1 MRDVARRA
9 LLAVASAMMLAG
21 LGVSGVVAQAPDAE
35 AEVRITA
42 RRLADGRTEFALQAR
57 AAGESWGERR
67 LPRARFFPASPA
79 VGRWLSSSVLTIE
92 VSALAAHSAEGAESV
107 EVRIVARRLAD
118 GRTEFALQERAAGDS
133 WGERRLPRSRFFP
146 ASPPVGLWLSSWPLT
161 VGAAVTAPVAS
172 EPPTIPEITTIQVSP
187 GDDIQIVIVGGT
199 RPASCNRSYTEDG
212 ETTCLEWGLSAA
224 ERRDFVT
231 AEMANIASFFVDRFG
246 YAPPAEVTVLL
257 DHNRLFVHQ
266 AFVGSIVTSFSSS
279 MPTAVAANVLAHEY
293 YHVLQYA
300 LTPFESLYPAA
311 QGGPFLGGTPRW
323 LVEGSATYVAAL
335 YDGTLADERRAQLLG
350 HHSNTGTLRA
360 GTADDYDVGMLAV
373 DWLTE
378 HAGEGALVE
387 YWRELNRAPLC
398 RTVGE
403 CARPTAVTWADPF
416 EAVFGLTPDAF
427 YDRFEAYRREA
438 VRSAGIPHL
447 ADDVAEPVIT
457 TAGDVSDAIV
467 AMAADEL
474 ARLQSFSDRLGADP
488 VDYTLVL
495 ADGESYPD
503 AIRRL
508 MGDRPEGWCST
519 SLTSPPHRTGL
530 VIDTSSRCTAARAAD
545 GGHMASIADFHL
557 TLTVRRLTTFR
568 DWGRS
573 PFWLDRGISAYA
585 AHHYEA
591 LTGRRTGRTVD
602 RAAALRS
609 TRTLGPLRDQSTSLD
624 VRDHWEDVTRL
635 GFLAA
640 EWLADHAGETALLDF
655 YRERHVSPSWQA
667 AFEAAFGLTPDAFY
681 AEFERYRA
689 TLR

>member
-1 MRDVARRA
+1 
-9 LLAVASAMMLAG
+9 
-21 LGVSGVVAQAPDAE
+21 
-35 AEVRITA
+35 
-42 RRLADGRTEFALQAR
+42 
-57 AAGESWGERR
+57 
-67 LPRARFFPASPA
+67 
-79 VGRWLSSSVLTIE
+79 
-92 VSALAAHSAEGAESV
+92 
-107 EVRIVARRLAD
+107 
-118 GRTEFALQERAAGDS
+118 
-133 WGERRLPRSRFFP
+133 
-146 ASPPVGLWLSSWPLT
+146 
-161 VGAAVTAPVAS
+161 
-172 EPPTIPEITTIQVSP
+172 
-187 GDDIQIVIVGGT
+187 
-199 RPASCNRSYTEDG
+199 
-212 ETTCLEWGLSAA
+212 
-224 ERRDFVT
+224 
-231 AEMANIASFFVDRFG
+231 MANIASFFADRLG
-246 YAPPAEVTVLL
+246 YAPPAQVTVLL
-257 DHNRLFVHQ
+257 DHNPSFIHQ

-279 MPTAVAANVLAHEY
+279 MQAAVAANLLAHEY

-311 QGGPFLGGTPRW
+311 QGGPFMGGTPRW

-350 HHSNTGTLRA
+350 HHGNTGTLRA
-360 GTADDYDVGMLAV
+360 GTAHDYDVGMLAV

-387 YWRELNRAPLC
+387 YWRELNNAPLC

-403 CARPTAVTWADPF
+403 CEHPTAVTWADPF

-467 AMAADEL
+467 AMADDEL

-508 MGDRPEGWCST
+508 LGDHPEGWCNT
-519 SLTSPPHRTGL
+519 SLESPLHRTGI
-530 VIDTSSRCTAARAAD
+530 VIDTSCDTAALAAD
-545 GGHMASIADFHL
+545 GGHMTRIMTRIADFHL
-557 TLTVRRLTTFR
+557 QLTVSRLSPLRYTHR
-568 DWGRS
+568 D
-573 PFWLDRGISAYA
+573 PYWLERGISAYA

-591 LTGRRTGRTVD
+591 LAGRRTGRTVD
-602 RAAALRS
+602 HAAALRS
-609 TRTLGPLRDQSTSLD
+609 SRALGPLRDQSAWLD
-624 VRDHWEDVTRL
+624 VRDHHEEVTRL
-635 GFLAA
+635 AFLAA

-655 YRERHVSPSWQA
+655 HRERDVSPSWQA

-681 AEFERYRA
+681 AEFESYRA

>member
-9 LLAVASAMMLAG
+9 LLAVAAAMMLAG
-21 LGVSGVVAQAPDAE
+21 LGLSGVAAQAPDAE

-42 RRLADGRTEFALQAR
+42 RRLADGRTEFALQER
-57 AAGESWGERR
+57 AAGGTWGERR
-67 LPRARFFPASPA
+67 LPRARFFPVSPA
-79 VGRWLSSSVLTIE
+79 VGRWLSSSALTIE
-92 VSALAAHSAEGAESV
+92 VSALARHSAESV

-133 WGERRLPRSRFFP
+133 WGERRLPRSRLFP
-146 ASPPVGLWLSSWPLT
+146 ANPPVGLWLSSWPLT
-161 VGAAVTAPVAS
+161 VGAAGTVPVAAD
-172 EPPTIPEITTIQVSP
+172 PPTIPEITTIQVSP
-187 GDDIQIVIVGGT
+187 GDDIRIVIVGGA
-199 RPASCNRSYTEDG
+199 RPASCHRSHGSGE

-231 AEMANIASFFVDRFG
+231 AEMANIASFFADRFG
-246 YAPPAEVTVLL
+246 YAPPAQVTVLL
-257 DHNRLFVHQ
+257 DHNPQFIHQ
-266 AFVGSIVTSFSSS
+266 AFVGSIVTSFSSN
-279 MPTAVAANVLAHEY
+279 MPAAVAANLLAHEY

-300 LTPFESLYPAA
+300 LTPFESLYPVP
-311 QGGPFLGGTPRW
+311 QRGPFLGGTPRW

-335 YDGTLADERRAQLLG
+335 YDGSLADERRAQLLE
-350 HHSNTGTLRA
+350 HHGNPGTGRA
-360 GTADDYDVGMLAV
+360 GTADDYEVGMLAV

-387 YWRELNRAPLC
+387 YWRELNSAPLC
-398 RTVGE
+398 QTVGE
-403 CARPTAVTWADPF
+403 CARPGAVTWADPF
-416 EAVFGLTPDAF
+416 EAVFGLTPEAF

-447 ADDVAEPVIT
+447 ADDVAAPVIT

-467 AMAADEL
+467 AAATDEL
-474 ARLQSFSDRLGADP
+474 TRLQSFADRLGADP

-495 ADGESYPD
+495 SDGESYPE
-503 AIRRL
+503 AVRRL
-508 MGDRPEGWCST
+508 MGDRREGSCSISVT
-519 SLTSPPHRTGL
+519 LPPHQTGF
-530 VIDTSSRCTAARAAD
+530 VIDTSSRCTAARAED
-545 GGHMASIADFHL
+545 GGLVTRIADFHL
-557 TLTVRRLTTFR
+557 ALTIRRLTTFR

-573 PFWLDRGISAYA
+573 PFWLDRGISKYA
-585 AHHYEA
+585 SHHYEA

-609 TRTLGPLRDQSTSLD
+609 ARTLGPLRDQSASLD
-624 VRDHWEDVTRL
+624 TRDRREDVGRL

-640 EWLADHAGETALLDF
+640 EWLADHAGETALFDF
-655 YRERHVSPSWQA
+655 YRERHVSPSWEA